1 MDGLFWLILSVIYI
15 FGADTYQYQM
25 AKTRNHTISD
35 SPQIAKRFIGND
47 GSFLDKTYRHNFKI
61 VKNFVLK
68 NNGTEAEAKDVF
80 QDAMMITWM
89 NLKEGKFKLKNEFAL
104 GAYIYK
110 IAKYKWIDKL
120 KSKER
125 KSVLRNQQFNFESV
139 ENDDIDY
146 HESEANL
153 QYLMSLYGQL
163 NTKCKEVL
171 NKFYF
176 DKKKLEE
183 IASEL
188 NYDAGSI
195 RTIKYRCM
203 QKLREMHDLQQTKLK
218 EL

>member
-1 MDGLFWLILSVIYI
+1 
-15 FGADTYQYQM
+15 M
-25 AKTRNHTISD
+25 AETKKNNKFEV
-35 SPQIAKRFIGND
+35 QQVGERFTGNED
-47 GSFLDKTYRHNFKI
+47 RWLDKTYRHNFKVVRNFI
-61 VKNFVLK
+61 VK
-68 NNGTEAEAKDVF
+68 NNGTEAEAKDIF

-89 NLKEGKFKLKNEFAL
+89 NMKEGKFEMKNEFAL

-125 KSVLRNQQFNFESV
+125 KSVFRSHQIEFESV
-139 ENDDIDY
+139 ESNDVDY
-146 HESEANL
+146 HETEANL

-163 NTKCKEVL
+163 NAKCKEVL

-188 NYDAGSI
+188 NYDTGSI

-203 QKLREMHDLQQTKLK
+203 QKLREMHAERQTKLK